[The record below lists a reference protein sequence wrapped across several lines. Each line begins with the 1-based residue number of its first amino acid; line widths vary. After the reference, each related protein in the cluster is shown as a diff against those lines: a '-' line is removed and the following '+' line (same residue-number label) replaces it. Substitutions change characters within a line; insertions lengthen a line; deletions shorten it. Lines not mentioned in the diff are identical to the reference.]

1 MGLQGPIEDPVVAK
15 LREAVQAILMEYK
28 TFTDEE
34 KRKVMILLLPLV
46 INTSLPLE
54 LILESKYLY
63 SVCIWCCV
71 WWSHCIP
78 CIGMVYIDT
87 IFRFVLH
94 VQFEDCLKHLKI
106 CQRTKR
112 SITWTLCNSMLGQRE
127 KKLYFLDFTSAES
140 VDWLH
145 ASPS

>member
-71 WWSHCIP
+71 W
-78 CIGMVYIDT
+78 
-87 IFRFVLH
+87 
-94 VQFEDCLKHLKI
+94 
-106 CQRTKR
+106 
-112 SITWTLCNSMLGQRE
+112 
-127 KKLYFLDFTSAES
+127 
-140 VDWLH
+140 
-145 ASPS
+145 